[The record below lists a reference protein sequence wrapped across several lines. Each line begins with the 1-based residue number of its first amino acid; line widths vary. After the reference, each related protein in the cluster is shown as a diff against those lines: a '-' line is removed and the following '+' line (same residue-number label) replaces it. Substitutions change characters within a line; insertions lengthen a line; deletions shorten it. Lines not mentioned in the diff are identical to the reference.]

1 MSKKK
6 RKRFRPPLS
15 EEEIQKRE
23 QKQKQEQ
30 ENLLRKDIRKLVN
43 GIVRA
48 RKSEYADVWRELKH
62 QFNGESVTNASID
75 GLKAREKVLLEWDDK
90 LMTELGN
97 QYWYRRKDELSESQY
112 DEYPLN
118 GFEV

>member
-23 QKQKQEQ
+23 QKQEQ

-75 GLKAREKVLLEWDDK
+75 GLKAREKVLLEWDDE
-90 LMTELGN
+90 LMTELVN
-97 QYWYRRKDELSESQY
+97 QYLYRRKDELSESED